1 MCAII
6 IVCNIFSLQMQPIL
20 YIRNWPVTNFALNIS
35 RVVPCNK
42 FRTRYFDK
50 SVRTWAFLHPL
61 GLFSC
66 TFPAADFHIQNMEK
80 YWHMPIVKTM
90 HSAFFENFYIYH
102 NFIFKGATQN
112 NKNISLTF
120 TKMKSWK
127 LNFVTLSLR
136 IYGSV
141 FYNIFNTK
149 VFKLPL

>member
-1 MCAII
+1 M
-6 IVCNIFSLQMQPIL
+6 
-20 YIRNWPVTNFALNIS
+20 RNNYSVQYFQSPDAPNFIYKKLA
-35 RVVPCNK
+35 CNK
-42 FRTRYFDK
+42 LRIEYFQSSALQQISNQIFWQISTDM
-50 SVRTWAFLHPL
+50 SFFASTWAFFIHISSCWFPHTKYGKILAHAYSQDHA
-61 GLFSC
+61 FS
-66 TFPAADFHIQNMEK
+66 
-80 YWHMPIVKTM
+80 
-90 HSAFFENFYIYH
+90 FFENFYIYH